1 VAHDFNNVLSA
12 IVGYGELAHNAVAAE
27 SPARTHIDRLLS
39 ATERARLLV
48 RRVLTFNPQRSVN
61 YQALSIRPIIEEV
74 LEQLQA
80 TISPVKV
87 ITHGMDTNATILGDT
102 TEVYQVVMNLC
113 SNAVRAMPSG
123 GTLELKLQS
132 VAVSEANTLA
142 LGQLRPGRWLCLLI
156 SVTGTGMSAEQLT
169 SIFEPFYTTRE
180 PGQGTGIGL
189 TVVRNI
195 VLSMRGALDVA
206 SHPGSG
212 TRISVYWPLIE
223 AAASTEAANNA
234 TNESQGSGETIMVV
248 DDDAELVMLAEEL
261 LASLGYEP
269 VGFTSAPAALEAFR
283 RDPDRFDAVL
293 SDERM
298 QPLRGCEFGQSIHDI
313 EPTMPVILMTGH
325 HDADIDRRARQAG
338 IVAILDK
345 PLRSET
351 LRAAL
356 ARQTAPRQLPST
368 S

>member
-1 VAHDFNNVLSA
+1 
-12 IVGYGELAHNAVAAE
+12 
-27 SPARTHIDRLLS
+27 
-39 ATERARLLV
+39 
-48 RRVLTFNPQRSVN
+48 
-61 YQALSIRPIIEEV
+61 
-74 LEQLQA
+74 
-80 TISPVKV
+80 
-87 ITHGMDTNATILGDT
+87 
-102 TEVYQVVMNLC
+102 
-113 SNAVRAMPSG
+113 
-123 GTLELKLQS
+123 
-132 VAVSEANTLA
+132 
-142 LGQLRPGRWLCLLI
+142 
-156 SVTGTGMSAEQLT
+156 
-169 SIFEPFYTTRE
+169 
-180 PGQGTGIGL
+180 
-189 TVVRNI
+189 
-195 VLSMRGALDVA
+195 MRGALDVA

-212 TRISVYWPLIE
+212 TRISVYWALIE
-223 AAASTEAANNA
+223 AAASTEVANNA
-234 TNESQGSGETIMVV
+234 TTESQGRGETIMVV

-283 RDPDRFDAVL
+283 RNPDRFDAVL

-298 QPLRGCEFGQSIHDI
+298 QPLHGCEFGQSIHDI